1 MPQKNRTAKGVLGG
15 LLGLIGL
22 SAVAGIL
29 VTATVTPALA
39 VAGAAGSQ
47 ALDLFENLPSYLK
60 PDAPMEP
67 SKFYAIG
74 YDGQPV
80 QMATFFDQNRT
91 QVEFDQISP
100 IMYDAILSSE
110 DKGYYEHGGVN
121 LGATAKAL
129 IDNVRGTSSR
139 GASTISQQ
147 YVKNV
152 LVQQCEQKV
161 LPGDKNYADKTAQCW
176 LDATNARGT
185 DGIERKLQEMRYA
198 IQIEKDYS
206 KNEILLGYLNIASF
220 GGTVYGIEAAANY
233 YFSASASNLTIA
245 QAATLAG
252 IVQNPNRYRIDKT
265 GGSATDDAGNAV
277 NSEADGYALTKVR
290 RDYVINRMYADG
302 KITEAQ
308 HAAALEEPIVPA
320 LNAPAQGCAAAQNNA
335 YFCKYVESVVRNDP
349 AFGESAEE
357 RVKALQRDGLDIYT
371 SLDLR
376 IQDPAVAALK
386 DRVPANYDNQYFG
399 GAGVTIEPAT
409 GRILAITQNTTFKE
423 TPTDDQAFSSL
434 VYAADY
440 AHGGSAGFPVGSTYK
455 LFTLIDWLE
464 TGRSVNESINGR
476 HQTLKMNVCD
486 GQTQPVDTSKV
497 NNFNNNPGYYGT
509 PMRFTKDSLN
519 SGYFAMASKLE
530 ICDINAVADRMGVT
544 TWDPDNQKVAKTTD
558 TNLPYN
564 VLGDKYIAPLDM
576 AGAYATV
583 ANKGVYCEPKAID
596 RVVNQKGE
604 EQPIPETSCSQV
616 ISPEVAATAAY
627 ALQGVMD
634 SGGTGQNANPFDGT
648 PLIGKTGSHQT
659 YATMMIEASTK
670 AASAVYI
677 GRTEG
682 DANIWNEWY
691 NDNQLQN
698 IRYAVARDM
707 QAAANAVLGGGDEF
721 PPPDNNLTRRV
732 LVDLPSVVGQSVADA
747 TATLEG
753 AGFSVNVGA
762 PVDSDAAAGIVAA
775 QDPGAG
781 QTSSGATV
789 TISPSN
795 GQGATVPDVAGQGL
809 ADAVEALK
817 AAGFTSVTPHAS
829 CSAGDDDDKKTVTST
844 TPAAGTATKKST
856 AVTVKCS

>member
-91 QVEFDQISP
+91 QVEFDQVSP
-100 IMYDAILSSE
+100 VMYDAILSSE

-161 LPGDKNYADKTAQCW
+161 LPGDENYADKTAQCW
-176 LDATNARGT
+176 LDATNAVGT

-233 YFSASASNLTIA
+233 YFSTSASNLTIA

-265 GGSATDDAGNAV
+265 GGSATDTDGNAV
-277 NSEADGYALTKVR
+277 NSEADGYSLTKVR

-308 HAAALEEPIVPA
+308 HAEAIEAPIVPA
-320 LNAPAQGCAAAQNNA
+320 LQPPSQGCAAAQNNA
-335 YFCKYVESVVRNDP
+335 YFCQYVKTVVLSDP
-349 AFGESAEE
+349 AFGDSPEE
-357 RVKALQRDGLDIYT
+357 RVKALQRDGLEIYT

-409 GRILAITQNTTFKE
+409 GRILAITQNTTFQE
-423 TPTDDQAFSSL
+423 TPTEDQAYSSL

-464 TGRSVNESINGR
+464 TGHSVNESINGR

-486 GQTQPVDTSKV
+486 GQTQPLKTSEV

-544 TWDPDNQKVAKTTD
+544 TWDPDAQKVVKTTD
-558 TNLPYN
+558 FNYPYN

-576 AGAYATV
+576 ASAYATV
-583 ANKGVYCEPKAID
+583 ANKGVYCPPKAID

-604 EQPIPETSCSQV
+604 ELPVPETACSQV
-616 ISPEVAATAAY
+616 ITPEVAATAAY
-627 ALQGVMD
+627 ALQGVMAQ
-634 SGGTGQNANPFDGT
+634 GGTGSGANPWDGT

-682 DANIWNEWY
+682 QANIWNEWFNGNY
-691 NDNQLQN
+691 LQN
-698 IRYAVARDM
+698 IRYDVARDM
-707 QAAANAVLGGGDEF
+707 QAAANAVLGGGDQF
-721 PPPDNNLTRRV
+721 PAPDNNLTRRV
-732 LVDLPSVVGQSVADA
+732 LVDLPNVVGQSVADA
-747 TATLEG
+747 TSTLEG

-762 PVDSDAAAGIVAA
+762 PVDSDAAEGIVAT

-781 QTSSGATV
+781 QVSSGTTV

-795 GQGATVPDVAGQGL
+795 GQGATVPDVSGKPL

-829 CSAGDDDDKKTVTST
+829 CAAGDDDDKTVNST

>member
-39 VAGAAGSQ
+39 VAGAAGTQ
-47 ALDLFENLPSYLK
+47 ALDLFDGLPSYLK

-67 SKFYAIG
+67 STFYAVG

-80 QMATFFDQNRT
+80 PMATFFDQNRT
-91 QVEFDQISP
+91 QVAFDQISP
-100 IMYDAILSSE
+100 VMYDAILSSE

-129 IDNVRGTSSR
+129 IDNLRGTSSR

-161 LPGDKNYADKTAQCW
+161 LPNDENYADKTAQCW
-176 LDATNARGT
+176 LDATNAKGT

-220 GGTVYGIEAAANY
+220 GGTVYGIEAAAKY
-233 YFSASASNLTIA
+233 YFSTSAANLTIA

-252 IVQNPNRYRIDKT
+252 IVQNPNRYRIDKV
-265 GGSATDDAGNAV
+265 GGSATVEGNAV

-290 RDYVINRMYADG
+290 RDYVINRMHKDG
-302 KITEAQ
+302 KITDAQ
-308 HAAALEEPIVPA
+308 HAEALESPIVPA
-320 LNAPAQGCAAAQNNA
+320 VNAPIQGCAAAQNNA
-335 YFCKYVESVVRNDP
+335 YFCQYVKTVVLSDP
-349 AFGESAEE
+349 AFGDTPQE
-357 RVKALQRDGLDIYT
+357 RVKALQRDGLEIYT

-386 DRVPANYDNQYFG
+386 DRVPPNLDNMHFG

-409 GRILAITQNTTFKE
+409 GRVLAITQNTTFQE
-423 TPTDDQAFSSL
+423 TPTEDQAYSSL

-440 AHGGSAGFPVGSTYK
+440 DHGGSAGFPVGSTYK

-464 TGRSVNESINGR
+464 TGHSVNESINGR
-476 HQTLKMNVCD
+476 NPQDLKMNVCD
-486 GQTQPVDTSKV
+486 GQTQSFNTDEVG
-497 NNFNNNPGYYGT
+497 NFDDNRGYYGS

-519 SGYFAMASKLE
+519 SGYFAMASRLE
-530 ICDINAVADRMGVT
+530 VCDINAVADRLGVT
-544 TWDPDNQKVAKTTD
+544 TWDPDAQKVAKTTD

-564 VLGDKYIAPLDM
+564 VLGDKYIAPMDM
-576 AGAYATV
+576 ASAYATV
-583 ANKGVYCEPKAID
+583 ANKGVYCAPKAID

-604 EQPIPETSCSQV
+604 ELPVPETTCSQV
-616 ISPEVAATAAY
+616 ITPEVAATAAY

-634 SGGTGQNANPFDGT
+634 SGGTGSGANPFDGT
-648 PLIGKTGSHQT
+648 PLIGKTGSHNE
-659 YATMMIEASTK
+659 YATMMIESSTK
-670 AASAVYI
+670 AATAVYI

-682 DANIWNEWY
+682 FENIWGEWTGDNE
-691 NDNQLQN
+691 LQN
-698 IRYAVARDM
+698 IRYDVARDM
-707 QAAANAVLGGGDEF
+707 QFTANQVLGGGDEF
-721 PPPDNNLTRRV
+721 PEPDNNLTRPV
-732 LVDLPSVVGQSVADA
+732 LVDLPNVVGQSVADA
-747 TATLEG
+747 TSTLEY

-762 PVDSDAAAGIVAA
+762 PVDSDAAVGTIVT

-781 QTSSGATV
+781 QASSGTTV

-795 GQGATVPDVAGQGL
+795 GTGVTVPDVSGQSL
-809 ADAVEALK
+809 DDAIASLK
-817 AAGFTSVTPHAS
+817 AAGFARVATHSS
-829 CSAGDDDDKKTVTST
+829 CNGNDVVNNTI
-844 TPAAGTATKKST
+844 PAAGSPAKKTT